1 MALIR
6 LTQVNGR
13 FIRETPSSRHRTQR
27 CPTTPE
33 PPPHVPP
40 TQAKQPSRRALY
52 RISNFTSAPPPFAA
66 IPARPFLAPFA
77 ADPPDLRPTTPR
89 SESLARN
96 RATLRYVRELRP
108 ARPIVRPRNSRTT
121 DGFWRVLRTD
131 ALFCAY
137 RLDKVPNSIIQSGG
151 ISTGRH
157 IRHRFLAHMHGR
169 SASSFPLNFH
179 SKSECE
185 ADCSPSMKD
194 PV

>member
-40 TQAKQPSRRALY
+40 TQAKQPSRRALH

-108 ARPIVRPRNSRTT
+108 ARPIVRPRNSRAT
-121 DGFWRVLRTD
+121 DGFWRVLRAD
-131 ALFCAY
+131 ALF
-137 RLDKVPNSIIQSGG
+137 VPIDSTRFRTQSFSRAAFQQVG
-151 ISTGRH
+151 IFVIAFWH
-157 IRHRFLAHMHGR
+157 I
-169 SASSFPLNFH
+169 
-179 SKSECE
+179 CT
-185 ADCSPSMKD
+185 DD
-194 PV
+194 PPHLFR